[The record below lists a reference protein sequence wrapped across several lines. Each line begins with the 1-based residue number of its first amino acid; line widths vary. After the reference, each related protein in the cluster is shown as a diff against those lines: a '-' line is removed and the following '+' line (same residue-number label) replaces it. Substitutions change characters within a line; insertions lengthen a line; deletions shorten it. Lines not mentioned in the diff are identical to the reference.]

1 MLLNIVHKGV
11 KHCRERSSN
20 WVCLDNSNILRGQDM
35 WDFSNR
41 FEYECD
47 GHLQDCVSQT
57 ATSLKTYENDA
68 LMIARGIEKQI
79 KSATKKQR
87 ALLNAV
93 NQIGAEKMRRRLHTL
108 EQRKKQ
114 AENYVKR
121 IQRLQNTEA
130 LLNECKRNNIDPSLR
145 IIFGGGT
152 LKPAAD
158 ELARFLDEPV
168 LFQEFDRDYDL
179 N

>member
-1 MLLNIVHKGV
+1 
-11 KHCRERSSN
+11 
-20 WVCLDNSNILRGQDM
+20 M

-41 FEYECD
+41 LAHESD
-47 GHLQDCVSQT
+47 GNAQDCVCQT

-79 KSATKKQR
+79 KKATKKR
-87 ALLNAV
+87 RMLLAAANE
-93 NQIGAEKMRRRLHTL
+93 IGAEKMRRRLCAL

-121 IQRLQNTEA
+121 IQRLQSTEA
-130 LLNECKRNNIDPSLR
+130 LVNECKRDNIDPSFR
-145 IIFGGGT
+145 IVFGGGT
-152 LKPAAD
+152 LKHDAD
-158 ELARFLDEPV
+158 ELASFLDEPV

>member
-1 MLLNIVHKGV
+1 
-11 KHCRERSSN
+11 
-20 WVCLDNSNILRGQDM
+20 M

-41 FEYECD
+41 FEYQGDE
-47 GHLQDCVSQT
+47 HVQDCVSQT
-57 ATSLKTYENDA
+57 ASSLKKYENDA

-79 KSATKKQR
+79 KNATKKR
-87 ALLNAV
+87 RTLLAATNE
-93 NQIGAEKMRRRLHTL
+93 IGAEKMRSRLCAL
-108 EQRKKQ
+108 EQCKKQ

-130 LLNECKRNNIDPSLR
+130 LVNECKRNNIDPSLR
-145 IIFGGGT
+145 IVFGGGT
-152 LKPAAD
+152 LERAAD
-158 ELARFLDEPV
+158 ELTRFLDEPI